1 MNIDLILEKIL
12 NNSGMLSFLAIIA
25 ASFFLAGVLTAGI
38 IVGLKAKKWR
48 KETLKRS
55 RAVLGGL
62 AGEQVAP
69 YLPGFPCNPA
79 DVRFI
84 GKPIDY
90 LGFAGASE
98 GNEIKEI
105 LFIEVKTGQ
114 SQLSEREREIK
125 NLVQKGKVRYVEYRL
140 K

>member
-12 NNSGMLSFLAIIA
+12 NNSGRLSFLAIIA
-25 ASFFLAGVLTAGI
+25 AAFFLAGVLTAGI
-38 IVGLKAKKWR
+38 IVGLKTKKWR

>member
-1 MNIDLILEKIL
+1 MDLILEKIL
-12 NNSGMLSFLAIIA
+12 NNSGRLSFLAIIA
-25 ASFFLAGVLTAGI
+25 AAFFLAGVLTAGI

>member
-1 MNIDLILEKIL
+1 MNMDLILEKIL
-12 NNSGMLSFLAIIA
+12 NNSGRLSFLAIIA
-25 ASFFLAGVLTAGI
+25 AAFFFAGVLTAGI

>member
-1 MNIDLILEKIL
+1 MEKIL
-12 NNSGMLSFLAIIA
+12 NNSGRLSFLAIIA
-25 ASFFLAGVLTAGI
+25 AAFFLAGVLTAGI

>member
-1 MNIDLILEKIL
+1 MNLFLEKIV
-12 NNSGMLSFLAIIA
+12 NNSDKLSFLAIIA
-25 ASFFLAGVLTAGI
+25 AGFFMAGLLAAGI
-38 IVGLKAKKWR
+38 FAGLKAKEWR
-48 KETLKRS
+48 KNTLKRS

-98 GNEIKEI
+98 GSGIQEI

-140 K
+140 P

>member
-12 NNSGMLSFLAIIA
+12 NNSGRLSFLAIIA
-25 ASFFLAGVLTAGI
+25 AAFFLAGVLTAGI